1 MELQNNNRCE
11 QGLLLPAAC
20 SQSVLNPPGPSR
32 RRLGRAQSSRPPA
45 SCFDSFLDVAVVRFL
60 MKLNNETVSIE
71 LKNGTV
77 LHGTITGSPSLFSSV
92 SLSRYTI
99 SPSCA
104 VAWHGMARQLIM
116 GLAVDPWMD
125 FNCSY
130 MFDFV
135 HVSGGV
141 DISMNTHLKTVK
153 LILDGKNLGGLI
165 GTWSWSWTRVRA
177 LRLRSQESTLGLCIM
192 LRHKNL
198 IVSS

>member
-1 MELQNNNRCE
+1 
-11 QGLLLPAAC
+11 
-20 SQSVLNPPGPSR
+20 
-32 RRLGRAQSSRPPA
+32 
-45 SCFDSFLDVAVVRFL
+45 
-60 MKLNNETVSIE
+60 
-71 LKNGTV
+71 
-77 LHGTITGSPSLFSSV
+77 
-92 SLSRYTI
+92 
-99 SPSCA
+99 
-104 VAWHGMARQLIM
+104 
-116 GLAVDPWMD
+116 MD

-153 LILDGKNLGGLI
+153 LILDGKNLGGLT